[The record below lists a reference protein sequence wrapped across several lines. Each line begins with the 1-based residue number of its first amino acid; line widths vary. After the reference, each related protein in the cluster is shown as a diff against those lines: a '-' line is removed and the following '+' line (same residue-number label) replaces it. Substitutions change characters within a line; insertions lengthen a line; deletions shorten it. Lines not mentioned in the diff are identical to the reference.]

1 MFILVDPSNVNRPMD
16 LYGVLRHFHQ
26 VSSSEEPQDIH
37 PEEDENSIFQKA
49 LNSYRQTSAEDMTK
63 VFTAEDIMTKP
74 VTSLESN
81 TNLKEVLNLFS
92 EKRYR
97 HVPITKDGALINL
110 ISDRD
115 VFQLQ
120 IELAEKMDADYN
132 HAILSYIKPKE
143 LLCAREKT
151 AIPKIALLMLKKNI
165 GCVPIL
171 NEKSELVGIVTSS
184 DILRGMVQFGPI
196 DLWL

>member
-1 MFILVDPSNVNRPMD
+1 MFILVDPNSVDRPMD
-16 LYGVLRHFHQ
+16 LYGVLRNFRR
-26 VSSSEEPQDIH
+26 VSSIVETQEID

-49 LNSYRQTSAEDMTK
+49 LNSYRRSSEDEMKK

-74 VTSLESN
+74 VTSLDSK
-81 TNLKEVLNLFS
+81 TTLKDVLTLFS
-92 EKRYR
+92 KKRYR
-97 HVPITKDGALINL
+97 HVPITHAGKVMNL

-115 VFQLQ
+115 VFQIQ
-120 IELAEKMDADYN
+120 IDQARKIEPYYD
-132 HAILSYIKPKE
+132 HAILTYIKPKE

-171 NEKSELVGIVTSS
+171 NDESELIGIVTRS
-184 DILRGMVQFGPI
+184 DILRAMVQFGPI
-196 DLWL
+196 DLWI